1 MDYLPMK
8 VSYFHS
14 EYRKLSVI
22 IISME
27 IKNIDCKKEL
37 SDFIFLPEKLHRGHR
52 NWVPPIYPLERRF
65 FNPDKNRAFSYS
77 DTLMAMA
84 YLDGKPQGRIMGII
98 NKRYNG
104 YRQEK
109 NARFGYLECLENQHA
124 AHELLNRV
132 EQWAREKGMTRIVG
146 PMGFNNQDP
155 AGFLTEGF
163 EHEPT
168 VSTYY
173 NYPYLNRL
181 LENEGYTKEVDYVVY
196 KVDIPERLPEIYNRI
211 FERIVQQG
219 KYRIIEF
226 TRREQIRPHIIPML
240 ELMNECFTELY
251 GFQPLDKTEMNDLAI
266 RYLRILDP
274 RFITVVKKDEE
285 TIAFNIAM
293 PNLSAGIRKARGR
306 LYPFGFLQIQWQ
318 AKRSRQLDTL
328 IGGIREEY
336 RGRGIDVLMICKTI
350 SAARKAGMR
359 IADSHHEME
368 DNHKIRAEME
378 RLGGV
383 VYKRFRVYGKEL

>member
-1 MDYLPMK
+1 MSL
-8 VSYFHS
+8 
-14 EYRKLSVI
+14 
-22 IISME
+22 E
-27 IKNIDCKKEL
+27 IRNIGCKKEL
-37 SDFIFLPEKLHRGHR
+37 NAFIFLPEKLHRGHR
-52 NWVPPIYPLERRF
+52 NWVPPIYPLEKRF

-77 DTLMAMA
+77 DTLMALA
-84 YLDGKPQGRIMGII
+84 YRDGKPEGRIMGII
-98 NKRYNG
+98 NKRYND
-104 YRQEK
+104 YKKEK
-109 NARFGYLECLENQHA
+109 NARFGYLECPENQQV
-124 AHELLNRV
+124 AHELLDRV
-132 EQWAREKGMTRIVG
+132 EQWARKKGMNRIVG

-196 KVDIPERLPEIYNRI
+196 KVVIPEQLPEIYKRI
-211 FERIVQQG
+211 YDRIIQQG

-226 TRREQIRPHIIPML
+226 SRRKQIRPHIIPML

-251 GFQPLDKTEMNDLAI
+251 GFQPLDKAEMNDLAK

-274 RFITVVKKDEE
+274 RFIKVVKKGGD

-306 LYPFGFLQIQWQ
+306 LFPLGLLQILCQ
-318 AKRSRQLDTL
+318 AQKSKQLDT
-328 IGGIREEY
+328 IMGGIREEF
-336 RGRGIDVLMICKTI
+336 RGRGIDVLMIYKTI
-350 SAARKAGMR
+350 TAARKAGMKC
-359 IADSHHEME
+359 ADSHHEME

-378 RLGGV
+378 RLGGA
-383 VYKRFRVYGKEL
+383 VYKRFRIYGKQL